1 MMGCLMVLIL
11 LFNEGIGS
19 GAAEFKLIDETVLI
33 QQRGAANNSV
43 VENKVKLE
51 KFSGKER
58 EFEIPRK
65 CQEFFT
71 QRCKVS
77 LPDKSVDENTNN
89 FEAMKAR
96 FVSCCKAAD
105 HQEMMCNSLMEEF
118 PVDKKNLGTQV
129 VENLCV
135 AMEEMAKAHDAWL
148 RAEKTKTSLMETS
161 LDHTVKKKDEEWNWK
176 EIKIPKNGKW
186 YYYRQCS
193 QLLGCSCCHISADK
207 WKDGLNLCKSG
218 GAGTGWKKCPSCK
231 QICEDEGKGFRT
243 GGTAPQCRAGDR
255 DNKKGWC
262 PGNYEPYA
270 ISGEFTEDHSCDAGL
285 KACCCA

>member
-118 PVDKKNLGTQV
+118 PVDKK
-129 VENLCV
+129 
-135 AMEEMAKAHDAWL
+135 KPWD
-148 RAEKTKTSLMETS
+148 
-161 LDHTVKKKDEEWNWK
+161 
-176 EIKIPKNGKW
+176 
-186 YYYRQCS
+186 
-193 QLLGCSCCHISADK
+193 
-207 WKDGLNLCKSG
+207 
-218 GAGTGWKKCPSCK
+218 
-231 QICEDEGKGFRT
+231 T
-243 GGTAPQCRAGDR
+243 GGGEPLCSHGRNGQSSRRLAQSRKNKNLTNGDIIR
-255 DNKKGWC
+255 
-262 PGNYEPYA
+262 
-270 ISGEFTEDHSCDAGL
+270 SHS
-285 KACCCA
+285 